1 MTVRLTIAIP
11 SKGRIMEGVYDFFA
25 DAGLPVV
32 KPGGVR
38 DYVGQIGN
46 LPNTDVLFM
55 SSAEIASALVSG
67 VVHLGVTGEDL
78 MQDRTADFDASVS
91 LIKPLG
97 IGHADV
103 VVAVPAAWVD
113 VRNMVD
119 LEEVAHDF
127 RELHHR
133 PIRVAT
139 KYLTLTRRFFAQ
151 NGLSDYRIVESTGA
165 TEGAPAAGTADI
177 IVDIT
182 SSGATL
188 RANNLKILEGG
199 VILKSQAQLAASLKA
214 KWSKPARAA
223 LATILD
229 RVVARSRAA
238 NTTIVRFQMKKTFT
252 ALGKRLEGEHGCV
265 VVKSPAPDGELQC
278 PDEQII
284 RVMQAL
290 RTAGAT
296 ALTATRADY
305 IFSDGNPLFEELEKR
320 LGYKRA

>member
-1 MTVRLTIAIP
+1 MSRRLTIAIP
-11 SKGRIMEGVYDFFA
+11 SKGRIMEGVYSFFA
-25 DAGLPVV
+25 DAGLRVV

-38 DYVGQIGN
+38 DYVGKIGN

-67 VVHLGVTGEDL
+67 RVNVGVTGEDL
-78 MQDRTADFDASVS
+78 MQDCTADLAACVS

-113 VRNMVD
+113 VRNMMD

-127 RELHHR
+127 RSRHQR
-133 PIRVAT
+133 PMRVAT
-139 KYLTLTRRFFAQ
+139 KYLTLTRQFFAQ
-151 NGLSDYRIVESTGA
+151 NGLSDYRIVESAGA

-188 RANNLKILEGG
+188 KANNLKILEGG

-223 LATILD
+223 LAAILD
-229 RVVARSRAA
+229 RVAARSNAA
-238 NTTIVRFQMKKTFT
+238 STTIIRFQMKKAFS
-252 ALGKRLEGEHGCV
+252 ALGKRLVAEHGCA

-278 PDEQII
+278 PDDQII
-284 RVMQAL
+284 SVMNAL
-290 RTAGAT
+290 RAAGAT

-320 LGYKRA
+320 LG